1 MAWGAIISGIGTIL
15 GAGSSLFGSK
25 GSSSSQYQ
33 AAADSYN
40 QQAQNIYNQQVEYA
54 RQVAAIQN
62 RYQNQQFL
70 YGLQDYNT
78 QADYQ
83 WNLSVSDWQN
93 QVTIQDY
100 EALVQQ
106 KLYQKSLGI
115 ASAQLNLNDLA
126 QDQAFAFEDFN
137 LKNLMKQAMFSNES
151 ELIGLQ
157 NAITEN
163 KLNKA
168 STGLDLAGI
177 SQQESLL
184 GIQKGALGVKFG
196 ELGISQKELSIQA
209 AKLGISQKELSLQA
223 KQLGIKKTG
232 LVKEAEFV
240 GKEELLLNQKNAI
253 AQQFIEDELT
263 ESKRQ
268 ATFEKQGAYV
278 ETLNKQG
285 DVLTGQAGK
294 SRGKAEQVV
303 LGDFFRGMSQLES
316 TLTGQN
322 RQAALRLKELQAQTN
337 FDKAKI
343 QLKRDQL
350 GLQAK
355 GTLLQER
362 QLGLQTE
369 QIGLASD
376 ELGLQAEQ
384 LGLAGAQLG
393 LQNQQLNVQG
403 QQLGT
408 AAQQIGLQQE
418 RYDVALQ
425 NSITNTAFNMKVL
438 DAELMQAAEQA
449 TINKKGVSIQKFG
462 ADLNTVAQMM
472 IKPTKLPTVPAPT
485 RLPEQTFIQ
494 PPEILPQFVAP
505 PINKTA
511 FDMGYRPSGGTSA
524 GSVLG
529 AIGGVMQGAGA
540 IYGAVAKAP
549 SYQGGGGNTTGVD
562 LGTTSD
568 KFSNLYNP
576 SPIV

>member
-1 MAWGAIISGIGTIL
+1 MAWGAFISGIGTVL

-25 GSSSSQYQ
+25 DSSSQYQ

-40 QQAQNIYNQQVEYA
+40 QQAQNIFNQQVEYA
-54 RQVAAIQN
+54 KQVAAIQN

-115 ASAQLNLNDLA
+115 ASAQLNLNDLS

-151 ELIGLQ
+151 ELIALQ

-163 KLNKA
+163 KFNKA
-168 STGLDLAGI
+168 STGLDLAGV

-184 GIQKGALGVKFG
+184 GIQQGALGIKFG
-196 ELGISQKELSIQA
+196 E
-209 AKLGISQKELSLQA
+209 LGISQKELSLQA

-232 LVKEAEFV
+232 LVQEAEFV

-263 ESKRQ
+263 ENKRQ

-285 DVLTGQAGK
+285 TVLTQQAGK
-294 SRGKAEQVV
+294 SRGKTEQVV

-322 RQAALRLKELQAQTN
+322 RQAALKLKELQAQTN

-355 GTLLQER
+355 TTLLAER
-362 QLGLQTE
+362 QLGLQAE
-369 QIGLASD
+369 QI
-376 ELGLQAEQ
+376 
-384 LGLAGAQLG
+384 GLAGAQLG

-408 AAQQIGLQQE
+408 EAQRIGLQQGK
-418 RYDVALQ
+418 YDVALQ
-425 NSITNTAFNMKVL
+425 NAVTDATFNMKVL

-449 TINKKGVSIQKFG
+449 TINKKNISIQKFG

-472 IKPTKLPTVPAPT
+472 IKPTNLPTIPAPT
-485 RLPEQTFIQ
+485 KLPEQTFIQ
-494 PPEILPQFVAP
+494 PPEILPGFIAP
-505 PINKTA
+505 PMNKTA

-529 AIGGVMQGAGA
+529 ALGGVMQGAGA
-540 IYGAVAKAP
+540 IYGAVAKPP
-549 SYQGGGGNTTGVD
+549 SYQGGGAEA
-562 LGTTSD
+562 LGRLAAS
-568 KFSNLYNP
+568 
-576 SPIV
+576 

>member
-1 MAWGAIISGIGTIL
+1 MAFGAILGGIGTL
-15 GAGSSLFGSK
+15 VGAVGGLFGSK
-25 GSSSSQYQ
+25 QQPSAPDYFTEYQ
-33 AAADSYN
+33 AAANSYN
-40 QQAQNIYNQQVEYA
+40 QQSLDIYNQQVDYA
-54 RQVAAIQN
+54 KQVAAIQN

-70 YGLQDYNT
+70 SGLTDYNT

-115 ASAQLNLNDLA
+115 ASAQLNLNDLS

-151 ELIGLQ
+151 ELIALQ

-168 STGLDLAGI
+168 STGLDLAGV

-196 ELGISQKELSIQA
+196 E
-209 AKLGISQKELSLQA
+209 LGISQKELSLQA

-285 DVLTGQAGK
+285 TVLTQQSGK

-355 GTLLQER
+355 SMLLDER
-362 QLGLQTE
+362 Q
-369 QIGLASD
+369 I
-376 ELGLQAEQ
+376 GLQAEQ

-425 NSITNTAFNMKVL
+425 NSISNTAFNMKVL

-472 IKPTKLPTVPAPT
+472 IKPTNLPTAPAPT

-505 PINKTA
+505 PMNKTA
-511 FDMGYRPSGGTSA
+511 FDMGYRASAPASSGGTSA

-540 IYGAVAKAP
+540 IYGAVAKPP
-549 SYQGGGGNTTGVD
+549 SYQGGGGN
-562 LGTTSD
+562 
-568 KFSNLYNP
+568 SNGAVG
-576 SPIV
+576 IGRAAAG